1 MLNVILI
8 ASQFKV
14 SEQKKDYINSINN
27 TERWK
32 MLDNIIKQFD
42 EIFVQNSNL
51 INTTNKKY
59 KKYTEDNSYKL
70 YDDYSDYM
78 RDVRNIQKHRGFI
91 NV

>member
-1 MLNVILI
+1 
-8 ASQFKV
+8 
-14 SEQKKDYINSINN
+14 
-27 TERWK
+27 

-51 INTTNKKY
+51 IQTTNKKY

-70 YDDYSDYM
+70 YDDYSEYM
-78 RDVRNIQKHRGFI
+78 RDVINIQKHRGFI

>member
-1 MLNVILI
+1 
-8 ASQFKV
+8 
-14 SEQKKDYINSINN
+14 
-27 TERWK
+27 

-70 YDDYSDYM
+70 Y
-78 RDVRNIQKHRGFI
+78 VEVKGQK
-91 NV
+91 VP

>member
-1 MLNVILI
+1 MLNVILVG
-8 ASQFKV
+8 SQFKV
-14 SEQKKDYINSINN
+14 SDQKKDYINSINN

-42 EIFVQNSNL
+42 EIFNQDSNL

-78 RDVRNIQKHRGFI
+78 RDVSNIQKHRGFI

>member
-1 MLNVILI
+1 
-8 ASQFKV
+8 
-14 SEQKKDYINSINN
+14 
-27 TERWK
+27 

-42 EIFVQNSNL
+42 EIFNQDSNL

-78 RDVRNIQKHRGFI
+78 RDVSNIQKHRGFI